1 MQYVQKRQEGYDPFV
16 RSLIRFS
23 TQVVE
28 QPGYR
33 RQRRKISRTP
43 APAIHGDWSPSLLG
57 YSSPLS
63 ALRERDVHALVDIFA
78 DEHLPEVEADIHQY
92 LGRLYPEPCWEV
104 EPYEFLKDLLSC
116 VSP

>member
-1 MQYVQKRQEGYDPFV
+1 MHYVQKRQEGYDPFV

-28 QPGYR
+28 QSGYR
-33 RQRRKISRTP
+33 RQGRMTSRIS
-43 APAIHGDWSPSLLG
+43 APAIHDESFSPLG

-63 ALRERDVHALVDIFA
+63 ALRERDIHALVDIFA
-78 DEHLPEVEADIHQY
+78 HEHLPEVEADIHQY